1 MGTATFRSSRAT
13 VAVAALALSAAGC
26 GGASAGSSTPR
37 PAASTPSTA
46 SQASA
51 ATPAPGGFAWLRPA
65 PAPAGWAVVRI
76 SSGAT
81 LPYPPGW
88 RELHGDAGTATAAL
102 QDRRDRFL
110 GYLNVTPRQG
120 HETAAGW
127 ASFRIAHNADE
138 GDRHIVTLAVGRGL
152 RFRTGVGTCVRDAY
166 VTKTG
171 VHYIELACLVAG
183 ARTSSVIVGAAPPQ
197 TWPRYSALLERAIS
211 TFTT

>member
-1 MGTATFRSSRAT
+1 MGTATFRRGR
-13 VAVAALALSAAGC
+13 AALAVVAIALGTAGC
-26 GGASAGSSTPR
+26 GSTSSASSTGH
-37 PAASTPSTA
+37 PAASTPTSVP
-46 SQASA
+46 A
-51 ATPAPGGFAWLRPA
+51 ATPVPAGFAWLRPA
-65 PAPAGWAVVRI
+65 LVPAGWAVVRI

-88 RELHGDAGTATAAL
+88 RQVHGDIGTATVAL

-110 GYLNVTPRQG
+110 AYLNLTPRQG
-120 HETAAGW
+120 HETAADW
-127 ASFRIAHNADE
+127 ASFRVAHNADE

-166 VTKTG
+166 TTSTG
-171 VHYIELACLVAG
+171 NRYVELACLVAG

-197 TWPRYSALLERAIS
+197 MWPRYSALLERAIS